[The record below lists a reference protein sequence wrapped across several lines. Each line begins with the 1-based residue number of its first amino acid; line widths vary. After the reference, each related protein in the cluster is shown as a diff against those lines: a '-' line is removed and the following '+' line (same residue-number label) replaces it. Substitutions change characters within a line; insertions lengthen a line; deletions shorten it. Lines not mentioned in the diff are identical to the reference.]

1 LTAKYHN
8 VCVCKVPT
16 LLAGTEFG
24 RLTALVSKSLFSLV
38 NNFQQ
43 AKENVS
49 GPIAIVGVVG
59 LYTLNSV

>member
-1 LTAKYHN
+1 
-8 VCVCKVPT
+8 VPT